1 MIHTCQTA
9 VLSNQKIILSKVDK
23 RHQKNFSKE
32 FKMPSEKI
40 QQLKEGTRH
49 GEKRGMGWR

>member
-1 MIHTCQTA
+1 
-9 VLSNQKIILSKVDK
+9 VDK